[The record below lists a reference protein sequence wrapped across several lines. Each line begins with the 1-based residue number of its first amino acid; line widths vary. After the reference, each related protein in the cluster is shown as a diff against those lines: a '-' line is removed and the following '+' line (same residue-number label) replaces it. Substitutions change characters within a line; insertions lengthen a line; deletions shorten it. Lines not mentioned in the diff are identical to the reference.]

1 MEAIQDTKAM
11 AGSPDAG
18 FADMLH
24 NAACRREQR
33 PAVLRMA
40 FVL

>member
-18 FADMLH
+18 FADMLRH
-24 NAACRREQR
+24 AACRREQR